1 MVNESIAGHRGEG
14 NNSET
19 GLDLVEPE
27 KENVKNRSVE
37 LKLRLLGIERE
48 ATSRKLAS
56 IRKYTDELEN
66 ELNSLNLRYAE
77 LQRIDQI

>member
-1 MVNESIAGHRGEG
+1 MEMISFQ
-14 NNSET
+14 T
-19 GLDLVEPE
+19 GLNLPEPD

-37 LKLRLLGIERE
+37 LKLRLLSIERE

-66 ELNSLNLRYAE
+66 ELNSLNLRYSE

>member
-1 MVNESIAGHRGEG
+1 MTIKTVEMISFQ
-14 NNSET
+14 T
-19 GLDLVEPE
+19 GLNRAEPD

-66 ELNSLNLRYAE
+66 ELNSLNLRYSE

>member
-1 MVNESIAGHRGEG
+1 MISFQ
-14 NNSET
+14 T
-19 GLDLVEPE
+19 GLNLPEPD

-66 ELNSLNLRYAE
+66 ELNSLNLRYSE

>member
-1 MVNESIAGHRGEG
+1 MISFQ
-14 NNSET
+14 T
-19 GLDLVEPE
+19 GLNRTEPD

-66 ELNSLNLRYAE
+66 ELNSLNLRYSE

>member
-1 MVNESIAGHRGEG
+1 MTIKAVEMISFQTGLNRGEP
-14 NNSET
+14 
-19 GLDLVEPE
+19 D

-66 ELNSLNLRYAE
+66 ELNSLNLRYSE

>member
-1 MVNESIAGHRGEG
+1 MEMISFQ
-14 NNSET
+14 T
-19 GLDLVEPE
+19 GLNLPEPD

-66 ELNSLNLRYAE
+66 ELNSLNLRYSE

>member
-1 MVNESIAGHRGEG
+1 MISFQ
-14 NNSET
+14 T
-19 GLDLVEPE
+19 GLNRNEPD

-66 ELNSLNLRYAE
+66 ELNSLNLRYSE

>member
-1 MVNESIAGHRGEG
+1 MTIKAVEMISFQ
-14 NNSET
+14 T
-19 GLDLVEPE
+19 GLNRTEPD

-66 ELNSLNLRYAE
+66 ELNSLNLRYSE

>member
-1 MVNESIAGHRGEG
+1 MTITDHTGGG
-14 NNSET
+14 KT
-19 GLDLVEPE
+19 GLNRIEPE

-66 ELNSLNLRYAE
+66 ELNSLNLRYSE